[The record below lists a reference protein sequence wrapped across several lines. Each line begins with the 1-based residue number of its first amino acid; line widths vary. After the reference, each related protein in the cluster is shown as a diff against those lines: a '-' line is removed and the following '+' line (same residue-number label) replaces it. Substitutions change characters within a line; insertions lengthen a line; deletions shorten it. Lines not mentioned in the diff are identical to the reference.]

1 MLSSPASFDELWMS
15 GTGRACPGLEKRGI
29 EPFGRAQAGSAPFDQ
44 LMALRKLEGQRLNSW
59 NVLNSLPDPPVI
71 SARVTARLVD
81 AFVDIEKNV
90 GYGLTPSRRPEFDN
104 SPAYLLSDWVEKFE
118 LISQSFSFSTTVA
131 WKK

>member
-29 EPFGRAQAGSAPFDQ
+29 EPFGRAQAGSAPFE
-44 LMALRKLEGQRLNSW
+44 AHGPEETRRAVVERLERFELSSRSPGN
-59 NVLNSLPDPPVI
+59 

-90 GYGLTPSRRPEFDN
+90 GYGLIPSRRPEFDN